1 MDCDSVKIQLKRVP
15 MNDES
20 GQHDVL
26 LKDQNKIAPHAAYP
40 QNDSGLNMDQ

>member
-1 MDCDSVKIQLKRVP
+1 MSRRDRCLVMDCDSVKIQLKRVP

-26 LKDQNKIAPHAAYP
+26 
-40 QNDSGLNMDQ
+40 